1 MEITPEIIDIGTLKS
16 NENIIELKRDP
27 SFSSEINIDTD
38 NISTRPSVNFGS
50 GIELLMNDK
59 KISGS
64 GSNGSG
70 NKNRHIDSIG
80 IDDITD
86 LENELNNLSDTIKI
100 EDEPV
105 RLQASGQEPG
115 GASVSGGA
123 SDGAQQDKPKPK
135 NSIFS
140 SLFNT
145 DADDGTAVKPIRD
158 DNDLGKKT
166 AEYGE
171 SSTWDGYGKFNNV
184 PLSQGVAEK
193 PKLTKEEE
201 LREKFKYLRKLEA
214 LEKKG
219 AGLTQKYS
227 MDSNLDE
234 MIGEYEMIIAEKEK
248 SNSMKFQGK
257 MLMAAITGIE
267 FLNNKFDPFD
277 IKLDGWAEQLN
288 ENIEDYDEIFG
299 ELHEKYKSK
308 ASMSPELRLLFQ
320 LGGSAMMVHMT
331 NTMFKSSMPG
341 MDDIM
346 RQNPDLMKE
355 FTKAAVNT
363 MGESNP
369 GFGGFMNNI
378 MGNKKD
384 DMPNVNLG
392 PPPAP
397 VETKLPERSMRGSPP
412 QFSMNNRPDITSA
425 RDGIDINMNSAPF
438 GRESSMAQA
447 TAQTQAPA
455 SKRPE
460 MRGPSVA
467 PGQQSINNI
476 LSGLKTRPSTNQ
488 DNERDPDTL
497 STISIEDLK
506 GIKDLTSSKFPKSKR
521 KQKSDKNTISLDI

>member
-1 MEITPEIIDIGTLKS
+1 MEITPEIIDIGTLKT
-16 NENIIELKRDP
+16 NDIIELKRDP
-27 SFSSEINIDTD
+27 SFSSEINLDTD
-38 NISTRPSVNFGS
+38 NISTTRPSVNFGS

-59 KISGS
+59 KIG
-64 GSNGSG
+64 GGGGG
-70 NKNRHIDSIG
+70 NKNRQADSIG
-80 IDDITD
+80 INDITD

-100 EDEPV
+100 DDGPV
-105 RLQASGQEPG
+105 RTQAQASASEPG
-115 GASVSGGA
+115 GASEPGQGG
-123 SDGAQQDKPKPK
+123 GQQDKPKK
-135 NSIFS
+135 SIFS
-140 SLFNT
+140 GLFNSDT
-145 DADDGTAVKPIRD
+145 DNGPAVKPLKP

-184 PLSQGVAEK
+184 PLSQDVAEK

-308 ASMSPELRLLFQ
+308 ATMSPELRLLFQ

-384 DMPNVNLG
+384 DMPNINLG
-392 PPPAP
+392 PPPQP
-397 VETKLPERSMRGSPP
+397 VETKLPERSTRDVP
-412 QFSMNNRPDITSA
+412 FSMNNRPDITSA

-438 GRESSMAQA
+438 GRESSARVPPQ
-447 TAQTQAPA
+447 QPP
-455 SKRPE
+455 KRPE
-460 MRGPSVA
+460 MRGPSIA

-476 LSGLKTRPSTNQ
+476 LSGLKTKPSTSQ
-488 DNERDPDTL
+488 DKDRDPDTL

-506 GIKDLTSSKFPKSKR
+506 GISDLTSSKLPKSKR
-521 KQKSDKNTISLDI
+521 KQKSDKNTLSLDI